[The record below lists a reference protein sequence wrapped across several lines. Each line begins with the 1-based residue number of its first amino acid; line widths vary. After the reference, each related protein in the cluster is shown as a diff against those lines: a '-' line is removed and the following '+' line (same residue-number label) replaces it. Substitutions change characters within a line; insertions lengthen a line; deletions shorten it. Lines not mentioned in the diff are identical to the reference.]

1 MLCNLSLER
10 GHTQASKER
19 PFQPQRLP
27 FPTGRLHLSNTSK
40 KKKNYACVLS
50 VSFLDQY
57 FPRKREREITT
68 QGKTIQ
74 RQFKLWP
81 LALSFGGQ
89 NTTSRGQRHPL
100 FVRVS
105 QPHVYPAPLCPS
117 PFPAPKS
124 HMKQVF
130 DSLRNWSQGLAF
142 FRLVFGDKVT
152 PKPAPCNHKVPF
164 LTQVTVLQRAGCGA
178 TVFYKPDSEG
188 VADLGAE
195 VCSGKAERARKLSL
209 RVSAKQ
215 VPASARCQG
224 HG

>member
-1 MLCNLSLER
+1 MQSLTRER
-10 GHTQASKER
+10 SHSGE
-19 PFQPQRLP
+19 QREAISTTATA
-27 FPTGRLHLSNTSK
+27 FSHRKTAFVQHIKK

-74 RQFKLWP
+74 KQFKLWP

-117 PFPAPKS
+117 AFPAPKS

-142 FRLVFGDKVT
+142 FRLVFGDQVT
-152 PKPAPCNHKVPF
+152 PKPAPCHHKVPF
-164 LTQVTVLQRAGCGA
+164 LTQVTVL
-178 TVFYKPDSEG
+178 PEG
-188 VADLGAE
+188 WVW
-195 VCSGKAERARKLSL
+195 R
-209 RVSAKQ
+209 
-215 VPASARCQG
+215 
-224 HG
+224 HGFLQTRF